1 MRRRWRGVSR
11 AKMML
16 QFGTMRILNAD
27 QMREADRR
35 TIQDIGIASLVLME
49 NAGRQ
54 VVAAVESL
62 YPDLAE
68 RSIAIVCGK
77 GNNGGDGFVVA
88 RTLQQRGFDVSVFVI
103 GRLSE
108 VKGDAR
114 INLDILGNIGQT
126 VVEVADETAWEL
138 HGAEIA
144 GHDLIIDAM
153 FGTGLSAPLT
163 GFYETVVADI
173 NEAGVPIVSIDIPSG
188 MSADTADLIGDA
200 IEATV
205 TVTLGAPKVPLVL
218 PPAEAKSGEVVIADI
233 GIPADVIEQLEG
245 PRLELLTREQM
256 RPLIQP
262 RAADAHKG
270 DFGRVLVV
278 AGSMGKAGAAVL
290 CAQGAMRAGAG
301 LVTVASPQSC
311 QATIAAH
318 AAEYMT
324 EGLDE
329 TPEGTVHFSAADT
342 VLGID
347 ADVIVAGPGL
357 GRGEGV
363 TTFVREL
370 LDKCEGPLVL
380 DADALNAFADEPA
393 LLVGREGRDLII
405 TPHPGEMARLVG
417 CTVEDLQV
425 DRIGIATD
433 FAKRHKLY
441 LVLKGYRTIIVTPDE
456 KVFINPTGCPGMAT
470 GGTGDVLAGMIG
482 AWLAQLLDAEAAC
495 KLAVYL
501 HGSAGELADA
511 DNGEVSMT
519 AGDLVDHIGDAILEV
534 TARRRVAV
542 SKATAD

>member
-1 MRRRWRGVSR
+1 
-11 AKMML
+11 
-16 QFGTMRILNAD
+16 MRILNAG

-35 TIQDIGIASLVLME
+35 TIHDIGIASLVLME

-54 VVAAVESL
+54 VVAAIEAL
-62 YPDLAE
+62 FPDLAE
-68 RSIAIVCGK
+68 RQIAVVCGK

-103 GRLSE
+103 GPLSD
-108 VKGDAR
+108 VTGDAR
-114 INLDILGNIGQT
+114 TNLNILGNIGQP

-138 HGAEIA
+138 HGAEISA
-144 GHDLIIDAM
+144 HDLIIDAM

-163 GFYETVVADI
+163 GFYETVVADL

-188 MSADTADLIGDA
+188 MSADTCDLIGDS
-200 IEATV
+200 IEASV
-205 TVTLGAPKVPLVL
+205 TVTLGAPKLPLVL
-218 PPAEAKSGEVVIADI
+218 PPAEMKAGEVVIADI
-233 GIPADVIEQLEG
+233 GIPAGVIDQLEG
-245 PRLELLTREQM
+245 DRIELMTRDQM
-256 RPLIQP
+256 RALIQP

-278 AGSMGKAGAAVL
+278 AGSVGKSGAAVL
-290 CAQGAMRAGAG
+290 CAQGALRAGAG
-301 LVTVASPQSC
+301 LVTVAAPRSAQPV
-311 QATIAAH
+311 IAAH
-318 AAEYMT
+318 GAEYMT
-324 EGLDE
+324 EGVDE
-329 TPEGTVHFSAADT
+329 TPEGTVHFSAVDA

-347 ADVIVAGPGL
+347 ADVTVVGPGL

-370 LDKCEGPLVL
+370 LDKSEGPLVL

-393 LLVGREGRDLII
+393 LLVGRDGRDLII

-417 CTVEDLQV
+417 CTVEDLQA
-425 DRIGIATD
+425 DRLGIATD
-433 FAKRHKLY
+433 FARRHNLY
-441 LVLKGYRTIIVTPDE
+441 VVLKGYRTLVVTPDG

-511 DNGEVSMT
+511 DSGEVSMT

-534 TARRRVAV
+534 TARRRVANKQ
-542 SKATAD
+542 SE